1 MEATARPAATILLL
15 RDGTDGIEVFM
26 VVRHHAIDFAAGALV
41 FPGGRVEESDH
52 ELATR
57 LDGRPNP
64 IRPNPT
70 GPNPIGPN
78 LIGPNPIGQEVE
90 AMAFRIAAIRET
102 FEECGVLLARSCG
115 SDPLIDAATLQRLED
130 QHRAALNAG
139 SIGFD
144 AVLESEG
151 LEPAPDLLV
160 HFAHWITPAHQPKRY
175 DTHFFLAEA
184 PAAHLAV
191 HDGWEAVD
199 SIWITPAQALADT
212 EAGRFKLVF
221 ATAKNLE
228 ILGRSSTVKD
238 AMEAARAATV
248 VTVLPRGT
256 KLEGSKRLM
265 RIPEE
270 AGYGGSEFVI
280 DFLPAS

>member
-15 RDGTDGIEVFM
+15 RDGVVGIEVFM

-41 FPGGRVEESDH
+41 FPGGRVEEADH
-52 ELATR
+52 ELAIR
-57 LDGRPNP
+57 AADCPNP
-64 IRPNPT
+64 D
-70 GPNPIGPN
+70 N
-78 LIGPNPIGQEVE
+78 LNTD
-90 AMAFRIAAIRET
+90 ALAFRIAAIRET
-102 FEECGVLLARSCG
+102 FEECGVLLARPRE
-115 SDPLIDAATLQRLED
+115 SDRLIDAATLKRLED

-144 AVLESEG
+144 AVLGSEG
-151 LEPAPDLLV
+151 LLPAPDLLV
-160 HFAHWITPAHQPKRY
+160 HFAHWITPSHQPKRY

-184 PAAHLAV
+184 PPAHLAV
-191 HDGWEAVD
+191 HDGWEAVE

-212 EAGRFKLVF
+212 DAGRFKLVF

-228 ILGRSSTVKD
+228 KLGRSGSVQ
-238 AMEAARAATV
+238 EAIDTARRAKV
-248 VTVLPRGT
+248 VTVQPKGT

-270 AGYGGSEFVI
+270 AGYGGSEFII

>member
-15 RDGTDGIEVFM
+15 RDGPAGLEVFM

-41 FPGGRVEESDH
+41 FPGGRVEESDQ
-52 ELATR
+52 ELALR
-57 LDGRPNP
+57 PADCPNP
-64 IRPNPT
+64 DGLET
-70 GPNPIGPN
+70 DA
-78 LIGPNPIGQEVE
+78 L
-90 AMAFRIAAIRET
+90 AFRVAAIRET
-102 FEECGVLLARSCG
+102 FEECGVLLARSRG
-115 SDPLIDAATLQRLED
+115 SDDLIDADILKRLED

-144 AVLESEG
+144 AMLEAEA
-151 LEPAPDLLV
+151 LVPAPDLLV
-160 HFAHWITPAHQPKRY
+160 HFAHWITPVHQPKRY
-175 DTHFFLAEA
+175 DTHFFLAAA
-184 PAAHLAV
+184 PAEHLAV

-228 ILGRSSTVKD
+228 KLGRSASVKD
-238 AMEAARAATV
+238 AMDAARAATV
-248 VTVLPRGT
+248 VTVMPRGT

-270 AGYGGSEFVI
+270 AGYGGSEFII